1 MTLNFFLRVVGG
13 GGGWSLAGGP
23 FSFGLK
29 RFLGKRSATVRAC
42 PQILYYLGL
51 ASVY

>member
-23 FSFGLK
+23 E
-29 RFLGKRSATVRAC
+29 KRSATVRAC